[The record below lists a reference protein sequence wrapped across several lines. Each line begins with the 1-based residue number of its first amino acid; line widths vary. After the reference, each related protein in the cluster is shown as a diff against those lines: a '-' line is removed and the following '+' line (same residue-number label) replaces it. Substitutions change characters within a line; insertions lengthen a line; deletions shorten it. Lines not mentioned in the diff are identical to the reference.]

1 MVAGFIDLT
10 TVRALVSQN
19 CEKSATAFAWD
30 VSQYRLQSLDT
41 KAKKEVWGAHD
52 RLEVRG
58 GHSRL
63 LLMRG
68 EGAIDNKAGD
78 LRTTMMVGSMGVV
91 EGSVGVPLVDDMLFV
106 ALFLV

>member
-1 MVAGFIDLT
+1 VVVGFIDLT
-10 TVRALVSQN
+10 TVRALASQN
-19 CEKSATAFAWD
+19 CKKVQQHLHGMCPSTD
-30 VSQYRLQSLDT
+30 YRASTQRQRRRSG
-41 KAKKEVWGAHD
+41 GAHD
-52 RLEVRG
+52 ILEVRG

-91 EGSVGVPLVDDMLFV
+91 EGSVGVPLVDDTLFI
-106 ALFLV
+106 ALFPV